1 MQLIGLTPGMSV
13 ADGGAGTGY
22 TTVRIAKVVG
32 PTGHVYA
39 NDIQPEMLRII
50 KAKAS
55 QQQLAHIQ
63 VVQGTEDDTGLPPS
77 AVDVALLVDVYHE
90 LRHPQ
95 AMLGSIRRSL
105 KPKGELILIEYRKED
120 PSIPIA
126 DAHRMSVAEMRAEIE
141 AAGFT
146 FDRLIEDLPRQHM
159 MVFRSPAS

>member
-1 MQLIGLTPGMSV
+1 
-13 ADGGAGTGY
+13 
-22 TTVRIAKVVG
+22 
-32 PTGHVYA
+32 
-39 NDIQPEMLRII
+39 MLRII